1 MERHFDRCSFCG
13 EEKKDVGPLVE
24 GKEGA
29 ICQNCLQ
36 NAVDAVNVSK
46 VFIEQKRIRHKSRRR
61 TLSKKLPKPKEIVNY
76 LDEYVIGQEDV
87 KKSLAVNVV
96 SHYKRLIEN
105 VAVNAL
111 GNNSKIKEIS
121 IKEKVDETMLE
132 KSNMLWIGP
141 TGSGKTLIAKT
152 IASKLNVPF
161 AIGDATSITEAGYVG
176 EDVENL
182 ILKLIQSADGDI
194 EAAQRG
200 IIYIDEIDKIR
211 KTSGNVSI
219 TRDVSGEGV
228 QQSLLKI
235 IEGTTCNVPP
245 QGGRKHP
252 EQNYLKVDTTNILF
266 ICGGAFVGLDDII
279 SRRLGK
285 GRIGFQSQSKINFD
299 DKYEV
304 LKQVTPQDL
313 ENYGLIPEFIG
324 RVPVLSVFKE
334 LSESDL
340 VKILTEPKNAL
351 LSQARKLVRL
361 EAKDVNHRP
370 LYDIEF
376 TEESV
381 KEIAKLANKHG
392 TGARALRSVVE
403 GFMQDILYNISDLAP
418 GKYIIDEN
426 VVNKKS
432 ALILSKN
439 CAA

>member
-1 MERHFDRCSFCG
+1 MSDQRFNKCSYCSG
-13 EEKKDVGPLVE
+13 PKEDVGPLVE
-24 GKEGA
+24 GTEAG
-29 ICQNCLQ
+29 ICQNCIQ
-36 NAVDAVNVSK
+36 NIVEVIGTHRIFA
-46 VFIEQKRIRHKSRRR
+46 EQKRIKNKAKRK
-61 TLSKKLPKPKEIVNY
+61 TFSKKLPKPKEIVSF

-96 SHYKRLIEN
+96 SHYKRLLEN
-105 VAVNAL
+105 IAV
-111 GNNSKIKEIS
+111 GMSHGKIKEIS
-121 IKEKVDETMLE
+121 VKEKVDDTMLE

-211 KTSGNVSI
+211 RSSGNVSI

-252 EQNYLKVDTTNILF
+252 EQNFLKVDTTNILF

-279 SRRLGK
+279 ARRLGK
-285 GRIGFQSQSKINFD
+285 GRIGFQNPSKINFD

-334 LSESDL
+334 LNEDDL
-340 VKILTEPKNAL
+340 IRILTEPKNAL

-361 EAKDVNHRP
+361 EAKDSNHRP

-426 VVNKKS
+426 VVNKKTS
-432 ALILSKN
+432 LVLSKN
-439 CAA
+439 YAA